1 MRRDGLTAEFAFY
14 IVRSECEG
22 RQNARPRVRFD
33 KIFASFSSFGK
44 GRVCPAWGQKSLN
57 KIGDLFLCIKI
68 WSDPWSDYDPDF
80 FRSKTNEA
88 TVANRLVY
96 KNTQTCKPGSVS
108 RLLGISIIYLPGLSL
123 TRSSNLPLTISE
135 EPENGPFCI
144 QAYLKIVIYLVL
156 QPIRGTADCVTTTT
170 GELLPRL
177 FTRSRS
183 RHVET
188 RWSFSVT
195 LLQAFARLPVKKH
208 GALRCPD
215 FPLSRLLG
223 TAIERSALQRCQN
236 CRDMQT
242 NEIKASN

>member
-1 MRRDGLTAEFAFY
+1 MNKKRRP
-14 IVRSECEG
+14 VS
-22 RQNARPRVRFD
+22 RV
-33 KIFASFSSFGK
+33 
-44 GRVCPAWGQKSLN
+44 LY
-57 KIGDLFLCIKI
+57 
-68 WSDPWSDYDPDF
+68 SDYSEPLSFIYPGNHLPDQ
-80 FRSKTNEA
+80 A
-88 TVANRLVY
+88 AY
-96 KNTQTCKPGSVS
+96 PS
-108 RLLGISIIYLPGLSL
+108 RLPK
-123 TRSSNLPLTISE
+123 NQ
-135 EPENGPFCI
+135 NGPFCI
-144 QAYLKIVIYLVL
+144 QAYPKIVIYLVL
-156 QPIRGTADCVTTTT
+156 QPIRGTADCVATTT

-195 LLQAFARLPVKKH
+195 LLQAFARLPLKKH

-236 CRDMQT
+236 CSDIQT